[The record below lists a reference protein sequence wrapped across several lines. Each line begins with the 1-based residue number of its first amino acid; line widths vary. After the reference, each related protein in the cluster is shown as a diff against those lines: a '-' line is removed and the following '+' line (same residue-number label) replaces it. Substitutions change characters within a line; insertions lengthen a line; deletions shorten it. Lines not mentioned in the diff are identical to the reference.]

1 MCVPLLPSLSPLPL
15 LLSSQHPD
23 TPREPSPSNN
33 SGLGAGLSARALA
46 QHGINLT
53 LVEIDPAVY
62 EFARDYFGVGED
74 VDAGEVVLDD
84 AVRWVERQ
92 EAQGGKVR
100 SVLHGAPLVQR
111 LRRLT
116 HVRFR
121 SCSTTSFTT
130 SCVSPCACSSPPH
143 PRSDLAR
150 TRQFTG
156 GAVPST
162 LFTLPFLTRLA
173 SLLHPSGILALNF
186 AGTLSSASSRSI
198 LRTVLHAFTSSPST
212 SGHCRAIE
220 DVPQTATGAQRPAG
234 PDAFRNLVVFCSREG
249 SVPLEFRAPHAG
261 DYLAWPSPGIRR
273 SVFASFRGQEVD
285 LGGVAVA
292 GEGPEGG
299 GGLIRG
305 EEDARRV
312 AREQVAEV
320 RMHWAAMREVLP
332 REVWARW

>member
-92 EAQGGKVR
+92 EAQGGKLFDYIIHDV
-100 SVLHGAPLVQR
+100 
-111 LRRLT
+111 
-116 HVRFR
+116 
-121 SCSTTSFTT
+121 
-130 SCVSPCACSSPPH
+130 
-143 PRSDLAR
+143 
-150 TRQFTG
+150 FTG